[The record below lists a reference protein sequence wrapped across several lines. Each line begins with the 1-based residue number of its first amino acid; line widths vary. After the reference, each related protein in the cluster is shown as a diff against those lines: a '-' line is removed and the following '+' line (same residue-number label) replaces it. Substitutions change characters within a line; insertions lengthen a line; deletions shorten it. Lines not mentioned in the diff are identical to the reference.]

1 VTNPS
6 FWESLQFVESVCT
19 VWFYLLAWV
28 ILYRWN
34 RRRKLAAMRTT
45 RADIADAL
53 SSYLCGNPE
62 TDRLRKLAE
71 AHPDYM
77 RETILHYQSI
87 VLGRGEELCDL
98 TVQLGCAQRG

>member
-1 VTNPS
+1 MTNPS

-77 RETILHYQSI
+77 RETILHYQGI

-98 TVQLGCAQRG
+98 TVELGCTQRG